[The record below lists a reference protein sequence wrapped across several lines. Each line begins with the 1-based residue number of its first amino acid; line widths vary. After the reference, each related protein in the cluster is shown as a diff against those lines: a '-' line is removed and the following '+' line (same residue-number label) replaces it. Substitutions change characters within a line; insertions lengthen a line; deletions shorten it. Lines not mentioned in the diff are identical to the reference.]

1 MGSRNLP
8 MAKAVTI
15 ARVASRLSTNRNY
28 QPLVLQGLKSFF
40 DGNKRLIKQGDLLAV
55 KVDLNRLQYL
65 QADSTGGG
73 PETDALDVPERSV
86 LSTHISPKTWSD
98 GFQAVE
104 LPVRGRGNRIFC
116 RNKR

>member
-1 MGSRNLP
+1 

-15 ARVASRLSTNRNY
+15 ARVASRLSTNRSY

-65 QADSTGGG
+65 QADLTGDG
-73 PETDALDVPERSV
+73 PETGGLGVPERSV
-86 LSTHISPKTWSD
+86 LSAHIPPKTWSD
-98 GFQAVE
+98 MFAAS
-104 LPVRGRGNRIFC
+104 RITHQMQ
-116 RNKR
+116 RKSYILS